1 MRAATGRTVRPVV
14 VALPELRKI
23 IDRLK
28 REQNDLAEVAE
39 SLRESLRA
47 EAAPAAS
54 EPGEHN
60 MRVRPVRP
68 AW

>member
-39 SLRESLRA
+39 SLRA
-47 EAAPAAS
+47 QAAPAAS